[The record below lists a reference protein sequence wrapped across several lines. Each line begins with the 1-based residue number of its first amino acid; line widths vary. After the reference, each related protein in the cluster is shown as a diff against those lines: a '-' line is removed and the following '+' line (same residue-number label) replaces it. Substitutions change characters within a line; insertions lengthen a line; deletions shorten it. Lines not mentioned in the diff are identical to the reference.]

1 MRLRGSHPAAARL
14 ARPIAVA
21 ALAVLGLPASA
32 EPALPN
38 ADAARRV
45 VEELNQGLLGIME
58 HGKELGFEGRR
69 DRIRPVIE
77 ARYDFPFMAEKSVGS
92 AWQQLGEPDRTQ
104 LTDALARLAIAT
116 YAARFAV
123 HDGER
128 FETLGVDDG
137 GFATLVVHS
146 RIIEKSGQT
155 TALDYRMRQAADGQW
170 RIIDVLLNGTV
181 SELALRRADW
191 TAVIKRDGF
200 AALMKALEQ
209 KISDQARGKGAA

>member
-1 MRLRGSHPAAARL
+1 MWRSGARWAVALAALAALCTPAAA
-14 ARPIAVA
+14 
-21 ALAVLGLPASA
+21 
-32 EPALPN
+32 EPATPAG
-38 ADAARRV
+38 ADAAKHL
-45 VEELNQGLLGIME
+45 VEELNQGLLGNMQ
-58 HGKELGFEGRR
+58 HGRELGFAGRR
-69 DRIRPVIE
+69 DKIRPVIE

-92 AWQQLGEPDRTQ
+92 AWQQLGEAERAR

-116 YAARFAV
+116 YAARFASY
-123 HDGER
+123 DGER

-137 GFATLVVHS
+137 GFGTLMVRS
-146 RIIEKSGQT
+146 RIVEKSGEA
-155 TALDYRMRQAADGQW
+155 TALDYRVRQAADGQW

-209 KISDQARGKGAA
+209 KISDQAQGKGEV